1 MTENQAVQAP
11 VPAANPAPQPASSS
25 QRAFGPR
32 RFDNNSR
39 GPRPGGAP
47 GDRRGPGGP
56 GGGSR
61 DGRFSRNKMRAR
73 PDRRPKQDRDESLD
87 SQVIVVRRVTRVTK
101 GGKKMR
107 FSALV
112 VTGDR
117 KGRVGYA
124 IRKGVDYQAAVNK
137 ATKKAQQSL
146 IKVDLTED
154 GTLKFPSQTKFKAA
168 EIFIKPAKQGT
179 GLIAGGYLRPVLELA
194 GVQNIYSKIIGG
206 RNKISGVQAAMKAL
220 IKYKAQ

>member
-1 MTENQAVQAP
+1 MPENAEVKTTSQT
-11 VPAANPAPQPASSS
+11 PAPANAQP
-25 QRAFGPR
+25 Q
-32 RFDNNSR
+32 RFDRNSR
-39 GPRPGGAP
+39 PPAR
-47 GDRRGPGGP
+47 GDRRGPP
-56 GGGSR
+56 GGGDS
-61 DGRFSRNKMRAR
+61 RFSRNKMRGR
-73 PDRRPKQDRDESLD
+73 NDRRPKQEKDENLD

-112 VTGDR
+112 VSGDR

-124 IRKGVDYQAAVNK
+124 IRKGVDFQAAVNK

-146 IKVDLTED
+146 IKIDLTED

-194 GVQNIYSKIIGG
+194 GVQNIFSKIIGG

-220 IKYKAQ
+220 TQYQAK

>member
-1 MTENQAVQAP
+1 MTDNNEMQTVETSTTTQPQATA
-11 VPAANPAPQPASSS
+11 ASS
-25 QRAFGPR
+25 QARPR
-32 RFDNNSR
+32 TPGRFSR
-39 GPRPGGAP
+39 GGNN
-47 GDRRGPGGP
+47 RGPGAGGP
-56 GGGSR
+56 GGDRG
-61 DGRFSRNKMRAR
+61 GRFSRNKMRGR
-73 PDRRPKQDRDESLD
+73 GDKRGGKPDQNESLD

-112 VTGDR
+112 VAGDR
-117 KGRVGYA
+117 KGKVGYA
-124 IRKGVDYQAAVNK
+124 IRKGVDFQAAVSK

-146 IKVDLTED
+146 IKIDLTED
-154 GTLKFPSQTKFKAA
+154 GTLRFPSQTKFKAA

-206 RNKISGVQAAMKAL
+206 RNKISGVQATMAAL
-220 IKYKAQ
+220 AKYKPNN